1 MIICSNRVEA
11 IDESCG
17 KCHNQSGWL
26 KSCSLSPERE
36 RKTDLKS
43 VAKTQADHQI
53 IIIK

>member
-17 KCHNQSGWL
+17 KCHKVGF
-26 KSCSLSPERE
+26 KSLEERE
-36 RKTDLKS
+36 REREMNGFEKRGQ
-43 VAKTQADHQI
+43 KTQADHQI